1 MIRLIWSPF
10 HQTFSAPK
18 LARKL
23 PIRLGGLVHVAHS
36 GPRFMLVSAAAKI
49 LDDSR
54 PSRIR
59 KLSLSIWKTRAD
71 CPGQSMLI
79 GAGAALSL
87 PFRFSGRC
95 RRVPVS
101 GIGVIIYR
109 CRRIR
114 LSGFNVFFVF
124 FDGFGVVDSD
134 VEKFASH
141 KQIYWCF
148 FVLHMDIPFMPLFLG
163 ELVAHPPT
171 GRAERRG

>member
-1 MIRLIWSPF
+1 M
-10 HQTFSAPK
+10 FSANTTGPGAGRVVCVAVPRATQG
-18 LARKL
+18 LFFFLRHWRSW
-23 PIRLGGLVHVAHS
+23 PIQVPASTIGRTRANV
-36 GPRFMLVSAAAKI
+36 
-49 LDDSR
+49 SR
-54 PSRIR
+54 P
-59 KLSLSIWKTRAD
+59 T
-71 CPGQSMLI
+71 
-79 GAGAALSL
+79 GAGAALSP

-95 RRVPVS
+95 RRVPGS